1 MPTKFSY
8 IYIIV
13 KYIINYNLTTGAF
26 GVVLQSIYCDPQTN
40 NEIKVAVKGLKGSN
54 MYTYLHTLIA
64 SYPITSS
71 LVQTFLIMSVIF
83 LASTCTLKDLE
94 SFLEE
99 CSRMQH
105 FSHPNVLPLIG
116 VSFDKDDNPAMVL
129 PYISN
134 GDVKAYLLSQRVSE
148 NDVDTF
154 PPVTCSSVYM

>member
-1 MPTKFSY
+1 M
-8 IYIIV
+8 
-13 KYIINYNLTTGAF
+13 L
-26 GVVLQSIYCDPQTN
+26 
-40 NEIKVAVKGLKGSN
+40 
-54 MYTYLHTLIA
+54 
-64 SYPITSS
+64 
-71 LVQTFLIMSVIF
+71 VIF

-105 FSHPNVLPLIG
+105 FSHPNVLSLIG

-154 PPVTCSSVYM
+154 PPVMCSSVYM